1 MKIRLMGQPDLVRRW
16 QRELE
21 RSYRVKGREYAN
33 RGNDPQ
39 VRIYFDLDDREAEA
53 ILNQINDQPEK
64 QTRSSKTEPEKPEPQ
79 QKQRKQRY
87 ERDITPQKKK
97 IADLRKRL
105 KQLK

>member
-53 ILNQINDQPEK
+53 ILNQMNDQPEK
-64 QTRSSKTEPEKPEPQ
+64 QTRSSKTEPEKPEAQ
-79 QKQRKQRY
+79 QKKQRY